1 MLSLLDSS
9 LLIVFF
15 LDIINNRLYHHHRH
29 HKNMFS
35 ELIVTGDYLEA
46 FSKADYLLLMTNLN
60 VADRKVFEN
69 VQNLEHVF
77 IKVKPKSAC
86 ILYNYV

>member
-1 MLSLLDSS
+1 
-9 LLIVFF
+9 
-15 LDIINNRLYHHHRH
+15 
-29 HKNMFS
+29 MFS

-60 VADRKVFEN
+60 AVDHKVFEN

-77 IKVKPKSAC
+77 IKVKPKTPTYTIITFK
-86 ILYNYV
+86 ILYKY

>member
-1 MLSLLDSS
+1 
-9 LLIVFF
+9 
-15 LDIINNRLYHHHRH
+15 
-29 HKNMFS
+29 MFS

-46 FSKADYLLLMTNLN
+46 FLKADYLLLMTNLN
-60 VADRKVFEN
+60 ATVFHKVFEN

-77 IKVKPKSAC
+77 IKVKPKNAY